1 MFKIIKNHVAKPAT
15 LAPLVAK
22 SAPLA
27 SLVPKRASLA
37 PLVPK
42 RATLAPLVPKR
53 ASPARLLPKC
63 PTGIQGLDEITGGG
77 LPRGRPTLV
86 CGGAGCGKTLLGA
99 EFLVR
104 GATQFGEPGVLMAFE
119 ETEPELKANVAS
131 LGFDLAGLVRRK
143 KILVDYVHI
152 EPGEMQESGD
162 YDLEGLFV
170 RLNHAIDSI
179 GAKRVV
185 LDTLEALF
193 SGLRNEAILRAELRR
208 LFRWLKDKG
217 VTAVITAERGREQLT
232 RHGLEEYV
240 SDCVILLD
248 HRVNDQIATRHLRVV
263 KYRGAMHG
271 TNEFPFLIGENGLS
285 VLPITSLALNHQV
298 STERIATGIPRLD
311 VMLGGQGFFRGSSL
325 LLTGTP
331 GTGKT
336 IIAANFAAA
345 AARRGERVLFFSFEE
360 SPNQIIRNLHS
371 IGLQLEPLVKR
382 GRLRF
387 HSARPSLYGLEMHLA
402 TMFKEIAEFQ
412 PHVVIVDP
420 ITSLME
426 AGTDSECKGMV
437 TRLIDYLKGGQ
448 VTTLFTSLT
457 QGGHALQQ
465 SEMAMS
471 SLMDSWILLQ
481 DFEGNGERN
490 RVLYVLKARGMAH
503 SNQVREFLISDRGI
517 DVVDAY
523 IGPRGVLTGSA
534 RAAQEALEKAGLLT
548 GQQEAAQLQRE
559 VERKRKA
566 LDRQIGDLRSDY
578 EGEALELRRIAE
590 QVGTRTFVLGTERA
604 ASGRLRQAKAKVPD
618 GRRPKPRR
626 ARVSA

>member
-1 MFKIIKNHVAKPAT
+1 MSKTLKNKVPKPA
-15 LAPLVAK
+15 APA
-22 SAPLA
+22 
-27 SLVPKRASLA
+27 
-37 PLVPK
+37 
-42 RATLAPLVPKR
+42 
-53 ASPARLLPKC
+53 ARLPKC

-77 LPRGRPTLV
+77 LPRGRPTLI

-104 GATQFGEPGVLMAFE
+104 GATQFNEPGVLMAFE
-119 ETEPELKANVAS
+119 ETEAELKANVAS

-143 KILVDYVHI
+143 KILIDYVHI
-152 EPGEMQESGD
+152 ERSEVQESGE

-170 RLNHAIDSI
+170 RLNHAINSI

-193 SGLRNEAILRAELRR
+193 AGLPNEAILRSELRR

-248 HRVNDQIATRHLRVV
+248 HRLNDQIATRHLRIV
-263 KYRGAMHG
+263 KYRGALHG
-271 TNEFPFLIGENGLS
+271 TNEFPFLIGDKGIS

-298 STERIATGIPRLD
+298 STDRIATGIPRLD
-311 VMLGGQGFFRGSSL
+311 AMLGGQGFFRGSSI

-336 IIAANFAAA
+336 IISCNFAHA

-360 SPNQIIRNLHS
+360 SPNQIIRNLHA
-371 IGLQLEPLVKR
+371 IGLRLEPLVNR
-382 GRLRF
+382 GLLRF

-412 PHVVIVDP
+412 PQVVIVDP

-426 AGTDSECKGMV
+426 AGTDSECKGMI

-457 QGGHALQQ
+457 HGGHALQQ
-465 SEMAMS
+465 TEMNMS

-503 SNQVREFLISDRGI
+503 SNQVREFLISDHGI

-523 IGPRGVLTGSA
+523 IGPSGVLTGSA
-534 RAAQEALEKAGLLT
+534 RAAQEALERAGLLT
-548 GQQEAAQLQRE
+548 SQQEADRRKRE
-559 VERKRKA
+559 LERKRA
-566 LDRQIGDLRSDY
+566 AIERQISGLRSEY
-578 EGEALELRRIAE
+578 ETEALELRRIDE
-590 QVGTRTFVLGTERA
+590 QVGTSTLMLNSERA
-604 ASGRLRQAKAKVPD
+604 ASGRLRQADAKVV
-618 GRRPKPRR
+618 GSLRHKPRL
-626 ARVSA
+626 AKLN